1 MWQVKVRKM
10 GKPYITRQGY
20 DLLHKELDFLWNERR
35 PEVTQKVSW
44 AASLGDRSENADYQ
58 YNKRLLAQI
67 DRRIRYLRTCLNKL
81 QVVEFN
87 PQQEGKVFF
96 GAYVEIESDDDEKI
110 MQIRIV
116 GGDEI
121 FGRDNYISIDSP
133 MAKALLGKSEGDD
146 ATVFTPKGQKI
157 WYVNKIAYKNP
168 LWFVEKEIKDHTI
181 DPSDDDIAKDE
192 EEFSDIDSKKLEQE
206 YLKSLI
212 K

>member
-1 MWQVKVRKM
+1 M

-20 DLLHKELDFLWNERR
+20 DLLHEELDFLWLTKR

-87 PQQEGKVFF
+87 KQQEGKVFF
-96 GAYVEIESDDDEKI
+96 GAYVEIEADDNEELL
-110 MQIRIV
+110 QLRIV

-121 FGRDNYISIDSP
+121 FSRNNYISVDSP

-146 ATVFTPKGQKI
+146 AVVVTPKGNRI
-157 WYVNKIAYKNP
+157 WYINKIAYHKP
-168 LWFVEKEIKDHTI
+168 EWFTEIEPRTFVNK
-181 DPSDDDIAKDE
+181 DDDDVMNEDLEEINEDDAKRIE
-192 EEFSDIDSKKLEQE
+192 ME
-206 YLKSLI
+206 YLKSLV